1 MKKQTCRKFSRAFKA
16 KVDLEAVKDQKTL
29 VELHQMVYTENTH
42 LSVL

>member
-1 MKKQTCRKFSRAFKA
+1 MKRPICRKFSRAFKA
-16 KVDLEAVKDQKTL
+16 KVALEVIKDQKTL